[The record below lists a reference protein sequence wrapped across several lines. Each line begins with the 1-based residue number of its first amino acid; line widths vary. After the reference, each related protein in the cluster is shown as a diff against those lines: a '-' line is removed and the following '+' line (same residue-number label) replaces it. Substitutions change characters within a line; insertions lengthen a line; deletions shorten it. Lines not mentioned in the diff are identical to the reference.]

1 MSDNAAYDISE
12 ELASVEKLDEVQA
25 KLDERRKKKAS
36 GSDKQQASPSKSV
49 ISSDEK
55 EAEREAQ
62 RKKREL
68 EKTKLKKEQEE
79 LARKAREEELA
90 SSPWITC
97 RHKVNAKRVELL
109 DKLFYRMKADDQ
121 FSGTKQEFYDEGLAL
136 LEQKHHS
143 NLQWQ
148 KQ

>member
-25 KLDERRKKKAS
+25 KLDERRKKKVAES
-36 GSDKQQASPSKSV
+36 NIQQTSPSKPV
-49 ISSDEK
+49 ITPEEK

-68 EKTKLKKEQEE
+68 EKAKLKKEQEE
-79 LARKAREEELA
+79 LARKARQEELA

-109 DKLFYRMKADDQ
+109 DRMFHSMKADGQ
-121 FSGTKQEFYDEGLAL
+121 FAGTKQEFYDEGLAL
-136 LEQKHHS
+136 LEKKILES
-143 NLQWQ
+143 RT
-148 KQ
+148 